1 MMIAMAFIM
10 IWQMSR
16 RRFNFHWISRRLGK
30 NQRPTHSPSNRF
42 CGEKADSAPERTD
55 PSALDAPGP
64 AFVDPVM
71 RGRTGRVCGGGSCG
85 RPPRVS
91 WGLDGFFVLSRVL
104 DAFVKFLRGNYLVS
118 GGREGWVLSA
128 ENLHPS
134 ALQDTL
140 WRATARKLPN
150 CKCLFYIALQ

>member
-55 PSALDAPGP
+55 PSALDASDP

-91 WGLDGFFVLSRVL
+91 WGLGGFFVLSRVL

-118 GGREGWVLSA
+118 GGREG
-128 ENLHPS
+128 EFFDFF
-134 ALQDTL
+134 LQKTFIRRL
-140 WRATARKLPN
+140 CRIRYGVPLRGN
-150 CKCLFYIALQ
+150 CRIVNVYFI